1 MFDDGRLL
9 HRQHN
14 AALQAELEGLR
25 NLASVSGD
33 VLGDK
38 EVRSNIFPVSDF
50 QP

>member
-25 NLASVSGD
+25 NLASVSED
-33 VLGDK
+33 VLDDR
-38 EVRSNIFPVSDF
+38 EVRSNVFFV
-50 QP
+50 